1 MSAENPGA
9 SLEEELKALR
19 KENRRLKRELETTGG
34 LAKRTDEYYR
44 TSERV
49 LTKAYKDLED
59 AAARS
64 RELQEELT
72 RTAKLATVGE
82 MAARVVHEVLNPM
95 TSLLG
100 RIQGMIKKLEAGAD
114 SDPSILMDEILLD
127 WTSKAQEGA
136 FEAHLKSEGEDGLTL
151 FDEDLQDLQTL
162 LKTLQEGRKTSLEDL
177 KFLER
182 TTLHTVKIVSNMRAM
197 SRTRTELSQ
206 INFNE
211 LLVDSL
217 ELLRDLF
224 KRQAVTVEERY
235 APDLPDVLADPSE
248 MVQIFTNILRNAQQ
262 AIVRGGT
269 IQIESSF
276 TPDRVEIRITDN
288 GPGISLAPEKVE
300 LIFESGFSTKTQS
313 EGSGLGLAICRRFA
327 RKYHGDV
334 RVDWTSAGKGTTFL
348 IWLPRKVNRELLEQ
362 ELRVAGSTQ

>member
-1 MSAENPGA
+1 MSAENPGL
-9 SLEEELKALR
+9 SPEEELKALR
-19 KENRRLKRELETTGG
+19 KENRRLKRELETTGN

-59 AAARS
+59 ASARS

-114 SDPSILMDEILLD
+114 SDPSLLMDEILSD
-127 WTSKAQEGA
+127 WAGMAAEHTFDE
-136 FEAHLKSEGEDGLTL
+136 HLKAEGEDGLTL
-151 FDEDLQDLQTL
+151 FDEDLQDLKTL
-162 LKTLQEGRKTSLEDL
+162 LKTIQEGRKTSLDDL

-197 SRTRTELSQ
+197 ARNRTELTQ
-206 INFNE
+206 VNLND

-224 KRQAVTVEERY
+224 KRQAVTIEERY
-235 APDLPDVLADPSE
+235 SAELPDVLADPSE

-269 IQIESSF
+269 IQIE
-276 TPDRVEIRITDN
+276 TRATADRVEVRFTDN
-288 GPGISLAPEKVE
+288 GPGISMPADKVE
-300 LIFESGFSTKTQS
+300 LIFESGFSTKPQG

-334 RVDWTSAGKGTTFL
+334 RVEWTSAGEGTTFL

-362 ELRVAGSTQ
+362 ELRVAVSA